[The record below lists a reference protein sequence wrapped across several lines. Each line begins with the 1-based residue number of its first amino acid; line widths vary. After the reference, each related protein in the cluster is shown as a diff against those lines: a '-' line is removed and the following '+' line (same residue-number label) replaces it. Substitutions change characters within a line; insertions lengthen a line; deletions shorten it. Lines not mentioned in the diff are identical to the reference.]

1 MATVRP
7 SVPPEAAAVFA
18 APERAVGRDGERVRA
33 TGGVMRLLNGR
44 VAIVLCMLAPGGLE
58 AQVRPVSTTDGARRA
73 ALIGRYAEAAVT
85 AVPDSLGMHA
95 FYRKYVDALGIP
107 IVSSEKVPDDAL
119 LVARDI
125 VNSMLAGR
133 PDLRAA
139 LIGRRWRVAIMAET
153 EITGDIPEHAN
164 RKRPGAPPGEPVTQA
179 DIDYWA
185 RRARGLGG
193 NPTSGAEEN
202 LLGYP
207 GTRYYG
213 EHILV
218 HEFAHAIM
226 GGGIRTADSLL
237 YRAIQAAY
245 DDARAQRKYHFA
257 DGRPHYAM
265 TNANE
270 YWAEGVQWWFWSN
283 YGECFAGDRRV
294 QTPDDLKAYD
304 PMLFDLIGQV
314 FRTHRIAMDVFHAR
328 NIPPRSTV
336 ERGELLDC
344 RSPGRS

>member
-1 MATVRP
+1 VLPSAVDAQVSTLARTDTVRLP
-7 SVPPEAAAVFA
+7 
-18 APERAVGRDGERVRA
+18 
-33 TGGVMRLLNGR
+33 
-44 VAIVLCMLAPGGLE
+44 
-58 AQVRPVSTTDGARRA
+58 
-73 ALIGRYAEAAVT
+73 ALIRSYVEAAVT
-85 AVPDSLGMHA
+85 PVPDSLGLHP

-107 IVSSEKVPDDAL
+107 VVSSQKVPDDAL
-119 LVARDI
+119 LIARDI
-125 VNSMLAGR
+125 VNTMLLAR
-133 PDLRAA
+133 PDLRATM
-139 LIGRRWRVAIMAET
+139 IGRNWRVAIMAQT

-164 RKRPGAPPGEPVTQA
+164 RKRPGAPPDEPVTQA

-226 GGGIRTADSLL
+226 GGGIRTADSVL
-237 YRAIQAAY
+237 YQAIQAAY
-245 DDARAQRKYHFA
+245 DDARAQGKYHFA
-257 DGRPHYAM
+257 NGRPHYAM

-283 YGECFAGDRRV
+283 YGECFAGNRRV
-294 QTPDDLKAYD
+294 QTPEDLKAYD
-304 PMLFDLIGQV
+304 PMLFYLIGQV
-314 FRTHRIAMDVFHAR
+314 FTTHRIPMDVFHGR
-328 NIPPRSTV
+328 NIPPRSKV

-344 RSPGRS
+344 GATTR